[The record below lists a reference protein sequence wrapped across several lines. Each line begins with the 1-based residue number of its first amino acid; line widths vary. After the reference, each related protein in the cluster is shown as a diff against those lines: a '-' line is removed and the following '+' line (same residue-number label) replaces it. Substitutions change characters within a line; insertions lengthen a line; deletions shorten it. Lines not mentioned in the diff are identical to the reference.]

1 MDNYTT
7 LEEALRDRAERGMTG
22 ILFDIYAAGYCAGA
36 GVPDTTPHSASMR
49 SLIWLLADRHRAE
62 CPPVL
67 ADEIPGWLLS
77 LSRPP
82 ELLDPPPV
90 EGWPV

>member
-7 LEEALRDRAERGMTG
+7 IEEVLLDRAERGMGG
-22 ILFDIYAAGYCAGA
+22 ILFDIYCAGYAAGA
-36 GVPDTTPHSASMR
+36 GVPDATPHSASMR

-77 LSRPP
+77 LSRQVDAI
-82 ELLDPPPV
+82 EAPPV
-90 EGWPV
+90 DGWPV

>member
-7 LEEALRDRAERGMTG
+7 LEETCFDRIGRSSVFFE
-22 ILFDIYAAGYCAGA
+22 IYAAGYCAGA
-36 GVPDTTPHSASMR
+36 GVPDPTPHSASMR
-49 SLIWLLADRHRAE
+49 SLIWLLADRHRVE
-62 CPPVL
+62 CPPRL

-77 LSRPP
+77 LSQQSDVI
-82 ELLDPPPV
+82 EGPPV

>member
-1 MDNYTT
+1 MEHSIT
-7 LEEALRDRAERGMTG
+7 LEEVLRDRAERGMSG
-22 ILFDIYAAGYCAGA
+22 ILFDIYAAGYADGA
-36 GVPDTTPHSASMR
+36 GVPDDRAHSASMR

-62 CPPVL
+62 TPPVL

-82 ELLDPPPV
+82 ELLEPPNS

>member
-1 MDNYTT
+1 MDCTT
-7 LEEALRDRAERGMTG
+7 IEDVLLDRVERGMGG
-22 ILFDIYAAGYCAGA
+22 ILFDIYSAGYCAGA
-36 GVPDTTPHSASMR
+36 GVPDVIEHSASMR

-82 ELLDPPPV
+82 ELLEGPPV
-90 EGWPV
+90 EGWPE